1 MGKVI
6 GWTGIALIFLAV
18 IVGLPCALWGISWTS
33 VFTGICVAVGV
44 AMFMGVIQF
53 FIYLIE

>member
-1 MGKVI
+1 MRKVI

-18 IVGLPCALWGISWTS
+18 IVGIPCALWGISWTS
-33 VFTGICVAVGV
+33 VLIGICTVVGTAV
-44 AMFMGVIQF
+44 FMGVIRF